1 MRSFSGDGLSLSC
14 KEVGFRP
21 HSAGGVQLQ
30 VGVDLEGNC
39 HLEEDPV
46 HTVHGEQPGLVDPA
60 LLGAVSAGRRDV
72 RAAGRQGG
80 GGAWLVLQ
88 AAAQAPACPSCSAP
102 LWSLRDSL
110 RYLGDSLG
118 KRGRHHPPVKP
129 LEVLL
134 ERLLLRAVIWL
145 SR

>member
-46 HTVHGEQPGLVDPA
+46 HTIHGEQPGLVDPA

-72 RAAGRQGG
+72 RAGGRQGG
-80 GGAWLVLQ
+80 GTSGRRWGLAGAAGSRPGARLPELLPSLMV
-88 AAAQAPACPSCSAP
+88 AP
-102 LWSLRDSL
+102 
-110 RYLGDSLG
+110 
-118 KRGRHHPPVKP
+118 
-129 LEVLL
+129 
-134 ERLLLRAVIWL
+134 
-145 SR
+145 